1 MAEDK
6 GVARGV
12 AASLLCSASGSATR
26 TLYAGESCGLEGGP
40 HPLLSAPVYLL
51 WTYARRWWDQTRL
64 SAPEYRDFSI

>member
-40 HPLLSAPVYLL
+40 HPLLSAPVY
-51 WTYARRWWDQTRL
+51 R
-64 SAPEYRDFSI
+64 EYPI